1 MYTAE
6 QLRDVPHDTLLE
18 WLQMVK
24 DEMNK
29 RRAAKVPVKKRRT

>member
-6 QLRDVPHDTLLE
+6 QLQRVPEDTLLE
-18 WLQMVK
+18 WQQMVK

-29 RRAAKVPVKKRRT
+29 RRAGKTPVKKRRI